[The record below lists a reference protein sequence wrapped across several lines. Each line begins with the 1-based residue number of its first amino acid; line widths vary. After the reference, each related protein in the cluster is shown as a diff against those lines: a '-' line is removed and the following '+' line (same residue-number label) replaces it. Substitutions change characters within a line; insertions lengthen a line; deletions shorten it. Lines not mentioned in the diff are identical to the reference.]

1 MPVATG
7 ASEPGHL
14 DPEHQADV
22 AEADLGDQPLKPRPG
37 LGRAAGPAQVVVD
50 DHDPLARPPELLGAF
65 GQGVLQPG
73 RLRMPADLLQGRLA
87 DIDDGEP
94 ITMTALDLV

>member
-1 MPVATG
+1 MC
-7 ASEPGHL
+7 SS
-14 DPEHQADV
+14 

-94 ITMTALDLV
+94 ITMTALDLVGDGRARHRAAPRPAQ